1 MRTDVRVWRADEA
14 ELHNF
19 SRNSYICNAPNFHFY
34 ITAQP
39 RTQEGSHL
47 KCFIQRKLL

>member
-1 MRTDVRVWRADEA
+1 MHAVARVWRANEA

-19 SRNSYICNAPNFHFY
+19 SWNSCIDDAPNFQLY

-47 KCFIQRKLL
+47 KCFIQWKLL